1 MASWAGA
8 WWGLRGPCPQSQAL
22 LAWQLLEGDWTMAE
36 PSCPLCPMRVVL
48 KGGRETS
55 SDLRRAGPLSVACS
69 QPHGQ
74 EEAPTPGPTAVL
86 RAAHSGDGPKGHG
99 GLGNAGREAGDRLAL
114 LPAPRRRV
122 PWNLSAGR

>member
-1 MASWAGA
+1 M
-8 WWGLRGPCPQSQAL
+8 
-22 LAWQLLEGDWTMAE
+22 DE

-55 SDLRRAGPLSVACS
+55 SGLRHAGPLSVACS
-69 QPHGQ
+69 QPHGR

-99 GLGNAGREAGDRLAL
+99 GLGSAGRQTADRLSL
-114 LPAPRRRV
+114 LPAPEGES
-122 PWNLSAGR
+122 PGT